1 MSGFFY
7 RTNPLLKHIRLPPPG
22 EQNIK
27 SWVKDKKSSKIS
39 QTWQWSNGN
48 VALSCASLIIKGRM
62 FQTSSGSHASAVRC
76 GAWEVSAE
84 LQWSIKSSAVTGLAV
99 DFPTVDEHVVK
110 EISHWFMALCTLT
123 SEEELV
129 IVIVNTEHVR
139 NMIYEQAHRPIIQ
152 NQCELIHLHLVWWPL
167 YHQSLRQKVSLTVP
181 LQRLPCRYR
190 FPD

>member
-1 MSGFFY
+1 MSVFLQNKSFTEAY
-7 RTNPLLKHIRLPPPG
+7 TAPTTRRA
-22 EQNIK
+22 NIK
-27 SWVKDKKSSKIS
+27 SCVKDKKSSIIS

-62 FQTSSGSHASAVRC
+62 FQTSSGSHTSVERS

-84 LQWSIKSSAVTGLAV
+84 LQWSIKSSAVTALAV

-110 EISHWFMALCTLT
+110 KISHCFIAHCTLT
-123 SEEELV
+123 SEEEFV
-129 IVIVNTEHVR
+129 IVIVNTEHMR
-139 NMIYEQAHRPIIQ
+139 NMVYKQAHRPIIQ
-152 NQCELIHLHLVWWPL
+152 NQCELIHLHSVWWPL

-181 LQRLPCRYR
+181 LHWLPCGYR